1 VRQVKTV
8 ALIPLNQLATAKS
21 RLSPALPA
29 AERRALVLWMAG
41 RVLAAVRDSE
51 RVAAI
56 GVVSPDPEVL
66 DWAERRGA
74 VPVHQLQGDL
84 NAGLELGRSWAQ
96 SRGADALLVLL
107 GDLPCLSA
115 CEVRDFVALAEAEAA
130 SHGGTLVAPAPDQH
144 ERGTNGLL
152 LRPADA
158 LPFAFGEGSLARH
171 EALARERGIAT
182 VRFHARGLRYDVDTP
197 ADLRKVAPFEGDF
210 EGDIEQ
216 IGSISTVTQ
225 CKPA

>member
-1 VRQVKTV
+1 MKHVKTV

-21 RLSPALPA
+21 RLSPTLPA

-41 RVLAAVRDSE
+41 RVLAAVRDSD

-66 DWAERRGA
+66 DWAARRGA
-74 VPVHQLQGDL
+74 VPVCQLQGDL

-96 SRGADALLVLL
+96 SRGAEALLVLL

-115 CEVRDFVALAEAEAA
+115 FEVRDFVALAETAP
-130 SHGGTLVAPAPDQH
+130 HRGPLVALAPDRH

-152 LRPADA
+152 LRPVDG

-171 EALARERGIAT
+171 EALARERGIVP
-182 VRFHARGLRYDVDTP
+182 VRFNASGLRYDVDTP
-197 ADLRKVAPFEGDF
+197 ADLRD
-210 EGDIEQ
+210 
-216 IGSISTVTQ
+216 VTRVEDDDAFLTPAETRG
-225 CKPA
+225 KPA

>member
-1 VRQVKTV
+1 MRHVKTV
-8 ALIPLNQLATAKS
+8 ALIPLNQLAIAKS

-29 AERRALVLWMAG
+29 GARRALVLWMAG

-96 SRGADALLVLL
+96 ARGADALLVLL
-107 GDLPCLSA
+107 GDLPYLSVS
-115 CEVRDFVALAEAEAA
+115 EVRDFVALAETAPT
-130 SHGGTLVAPAPDQH
+130 GGPLVALAPDQH

-152 LRPADA
+152 LRPADG

-171 EALARERGIAT
+171 EALARERGIVP

-197 ADLRKVAPFEGDF
+197 TDLRDVTLFEGDT
-210 EGDIEQ
+210 ERMGP
-216 IGSISTVTQ
+216 ISTVTQ

>member
-1 VRQVKTV
+1 VKHVETV
-8 ALIPLNQLATAKS
+8 ALIPLNQLAAAKS

-29 AERRALVLWMAG
+29 SERRALVLWMAG

-51 RVAAI
+51 RVVAI

-66 DWAERRGA
+66 EWAERRGA
-74 VPVHQLQGDL
+74 LPVRQLEGDL

-96 SRGADALLVLL
+96 ARGADALLVLL
-107 GDLPCLSA
+107 GDLPCLA
-115 CEVRDFVALAEAEAA
+115 TCEVRDFVALAETAA
-130 SHGGTLVAPAPDQH
+130 HGGPLVALAPDRH

-152 LRPADA
+152 LRPVDA

-197 ADLRKVAPFEGDF
+197 ADLRDVTPFED
-210 EGDIEQ
+210 DDARL
-216 IGSISTVTQ
+216 T
-225 CKPA
+225 PAEPHGKLA

>member
-1 VRQVKTV
+1 MKHVETV
-8 ALIPLNQLATAKS
+8 ALIPLNQLAAAKS
-21 RLSPALPA
+21 RLSPLLPE

-41 RVLAAVRDSE
+41 RVLAAVRDSD
-51 RVAAI
+51 RVVAI

-66 DWAERRGA
+66 DWAARRGA
-74 VPVHQLQGDL
+74 VPVRQREGDL

-96 SRGADALLVLL
+96 ARGADALLVLL

-115 CEVRDFVALAEAEAA
+115 CEVRDFLALAETIPIGRPLVALA
-130 SHGGTLVAPAPDQH
+130 PDRH

-182 VRFHARGLRYDVDTP
+182 VRFHTRGLRYDVDTP
-197 ADLRKVAPFEGDF
+197 ADLRKVTPFEDGDAR
-210 EGDIEQ
+210 IA
-216 IGSISTVTQ
+216 
-225 CKPA
+225 PAETHGRPA

>member
-1 VRQVKTV
+1 MKHVETV

-84 NAGLELGRSWAQ
+84 NAGLELGRSWAHA
-96 SRGADALLVLL
+96 RGAGALLVLL

-115 CEVRDFVALAEAEAA
+115 CEVRDFLALAETA
-130 SHGGTLVAPAPDQH
+130 SHGEPLVALAPDQH

-197 ADLRKVAPFEGDF
+197 ADLRKVTPFEGDA
-210 EGDIEQ
+210 EQ
-216 IGSISTVTQ
+216 IDPVSTAKQ

>member
-1 VRQVKTV
+1 MKHVETV
-8 ALIPLNQLATAKS
+8 ALIPINQLTSAKS
-21 RLSPALPA
+21 RLSPLLPD

-41 RVLAAVRDSE
+41 RVLAAVRDSDH
-51 RVAAI
+51 VAAI

-66 DWAERRGA
+66 DWATRRGA
-74 VPVHQLQGDL
+74 VPVRQREGGL
-84 NAGLELGRSWAQ
+84 NDGLELGRSWAQ
-96 SRGADALLVLL
+96 ARGADALLVLL

-115 CEVRDFVALAEAEAA
+115 CEVRDFLALAETIPTGGPLVALA
-130 SHGGTLVAPAPDQH
+130 PDRH

-182 VRFHARGLRYDVDTP
+182 MRFHARGLRYDVDTP
-197 ADLRKVAPFEGDF
+197 ADLRKVTPFEGSDARIASA
-210 EGDIEQ
+210 ETHGR
-216 IGSISTVTQ
+216 
-225 CKPA
+225 PA